1 MQEKEREE
9 NTMSKTKETMRVQ
22 RCLFGIQMNAIMAL
36 IALGI
41 LQPIV
46 CRKATSAKESH
57 RDSTNGYFR
66 IAGTNL
72 VWMHVQDG
80 YGVIINEF
88 IITRSGKEINL
99 VDILSNYYWY
109 IENTRRNIKAYELD
123 NRALYRC
130 IMSIIIYDDIKEKMP
145 VWLEVHHKWWK
156 WCNTQHA
163 ITDTCKKQHNYF
175 HNYVNNR
182 KSHQQ
187 GVLIRSVKDMLQWK
201 HVVVTEDSKLKMQKM

>member
-1 MQEKEREE
+1 
-9 NTMSKTKETMRVQ
+9 MSKTKETMRVQ

-80 YGVIINEF
+80 YGIIINEF

-99 VDILSNYYWY
+99 IEVLSQYYWY
-109 IENTRRNIKAYELD
+109 IENRTGIIKCFTLD
-123 NRALYRC
+123 NRAIYRC
-130 IMSIIIYDDIKEKMP
+130 IMSIILYDNVHVKMP
-145 VWLEVHHKWWK
+145 KWLEVHHKWWK
-156 WCNTQHA
+156 WCNTQNA
-163 ITDTCKKQHNYF
+163 IAETCHRKHQYF
-175 HNYVNNR
+175 HNYINSR
-182 KSHQQ
+182 KSHQR
-187 GVLIRSVKDMLQWK
+187 GILICNEEEMLRWK
-201 HVVVTEDSKLKMQKM
+201 NVIFVENAKLKNQPM